1 MDQVALNSQEQAL
14 FDRLELLC
22 QEAGVTI
29 SGLDRE
35 PTYLMVYL
43 TGAATC
49 RLQCYYSTKVGWTTA
64 NLATDQGTID
74 HNQAFQTLS
83 AKLRQLEED

>member
-1 MDQVALNSQEQAL
+1 
-14 FDRLELLC
+14 
-22 QEAGVTI
+22 
-29 SGLDRE
+29 
-35 PTYLMVYL
+35 MVYL

-83 AKLRQLEED
+83 TKLRQLEED